1 MFSFS
6 HGVHVCFQADKLG
19 IQDVAAAQRLLDA
32 GPIYYTRTRGLF
44 RECFLGQKEPGKNQT
59 HFSLGTNKAE
69 EISCKM
75 MHRAQTN
82 GASRVLLAMQRI
94 NAFILIRAMQ

>member
-19 IQDVAAAQRLLDA
+19 IQDADAAQRLLDA

-44 RECFLGQKEPGKNQT
+44 RECFLGQKEPGTNQPIPKPDGVGKLT
-59 HFSLGTNKAE
+59 ETPL
-69 EISCKM
+69 KM
-75 MHRAQTN
+75 VRLVIKS
-82 GASRVLLAMQRI
+82 GLYWRR
-94 NAFILIRAMQ
+94 